1 MNIGID
7 ISREIELIIRAREE
21 EEKRENLKS
30 KKEEANFNKSDIIR
44 AEKGGDKKISSGLVP
59 AARDL
64 NNTLRELEKDMSTLD
79 IRMHESGLDS
89 EFNTIKR
96 QLREKLSSFLS
107 Y

>member
-7 ISREIELIIRAREE
+7 ISREIELVIRAKEN
-21 EEKRENLKS
+21 EEKQENLKS
-30 KKEEANFNKSDIIR
+30 KKEGADWDKSDVVR
-44 AEKGGDKKISSGLVP
+44 AEKGGDKKISSELVP

-64 NNTLRELEKDMSTLD
+64 NNTLRELEKDMRTLD

-96 QLREKLSSFLS
+96 ELREKLSSFLS